1 MCYSN
6 LRCFLYVSRS
16 SVVRQKWGALMRS
29 GDARKNFPKI
39 SINNVI
45 TLATRVRITL
55 LKVFSSLQFL
65 QCLIIYISKYAHY
78 FLGYGGGLSKA
89 SSKRDG
95 HRDAVSKPPG
105 DSGACREESQ
115 TDHNELRRGH
125 FLASDASPYCRVSP
139 VIHISPVILFSSWCI
154 ALPLCFFI

>member
-1 MCYSN
+1 
-6 LRCFLYVSRS
+6 
-16 SVVRQKWGALMRS
+16 MRS

-55 LKVFSSLQFL
+55 LKVLSSLHFSTVFDHL
-65 QCLIIYISKYAHY
+65 CLLMSSLL
-78 FLGYGGGLSKA
+78 LGYGGGLSKA

-95 HRDAVSKPPG
+95 HRDAVSEPPG
-105 DSGACREESQ
+105 DSGACREEPQ
-115 TDHNELRRGH
+115 TDHNELRRGR

-139 VIHISPVILFSSWCI
+139 VIHINPVSLCQVGALHYLFIFSFNY
-154 ALPLCFFI
+154 LF

>member
-1 MCYSN
+1 MI
-6 LRCFLYVSRS
+6 
-16 SVVRQKWGALMRS
+16 VRQKWGALMRS

-55 LKVFSSLQFL
+55 LKVFSSLHFSTVFDNL
-65 QCLIIYISKYAHY
+65 YILIAHY

-95 HRDAVSKPPG
+95 HRDAVSEPPG
-105 DSGACREESQ
+105 DSGACREEPQ

-139 VIHISPVILFSSWCI
+139 VIHINPVSLFQVG
-154 ALPLCFFI
+154 ALHYLYIFSFNYLF